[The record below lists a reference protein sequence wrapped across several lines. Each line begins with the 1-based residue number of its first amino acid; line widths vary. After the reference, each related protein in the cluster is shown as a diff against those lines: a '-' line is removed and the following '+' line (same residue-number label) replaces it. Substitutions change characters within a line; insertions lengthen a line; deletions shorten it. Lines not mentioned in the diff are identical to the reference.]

1 MAGMRRSRATTTE
14 SEYVLLL
21 AMGTLRPIER
31 RSSIPRHI
39 GPKDR
44 RGVYR
49 GVVVARIMQDGSESD
64 TSKAGFPEEILNDLM
79 DGSEVLL
86 GFSSGTL
93 MVVIGLVGLSIGIGV
108 AARRF
113 IFPLLLDFL
122 SKSERIDGG
131 SLLAPKSLGWMMGF
145 LAFSELITWLDE
157 ATEPVW
163 DTSLA
168 QNMIDWSYTLFV
180 LGLLLALYRLVDY
193 LDAFIVVE
201 GEENIASR
209 RSLASVAESV
219 GHLAVVLVAAF
230 VMAGLVGVDLNGLI
244 AGLGITG
251 LALALAARDTVAN
264 IFGAISIIIDQPFNV
279 GDWILV
285 DGIEGEVVQIGLRT
299 TLIRSGAD
307 TLITVPNSNLVNSPV
322 ENFSQRRFRRIRPS
336 FEFEADSDPAALKS
350 FCEMLLAKVKED
362 ARAVKEDDSWV
373 RVGAFGPSMVT
384 VTSNFYSVQSAASQR
399 EMTEDIL
406 LMAKGIA
413 VECGL
418 TFHEPRL
425 RRQN

>member
-1 MAGMRRSRATTTE
+1 M
-14 SEYVLLL
+14 
-21 AMGTLRPIER
+21 
-31 RSSIPRHI
+31 
-39 GPKDR
+39 
-44 RGVYR
+44 
-49 GVVVARIMQDGSESD
+49 VVVGRIMQDGSEAG
-64 TSKAGFPEEILNDLM
+64 TSEAGFPEGMLNDLM

-93 MVVIGLVGLSIGIGV
+93 MVVLALVGLSIGIGV

-113 IFPLLLDFL
+113 VFPRLLDLL

-145 LAFSELITWLDE
+145 LAFSELMTWIDE
-157 ATEPVW
+157 VAEPVW
-163 DTSLA
+163 DASLA
-168 QNMIDWSYTLFV
+168 QSMIDWSFTLFV

-219 GHLAVVLVAAF
+219 GHLAVVVVAAF
-230 VMAGLVGVDLNGLI
+230 VMAGMFGLDLNGLI

-264 IFGAISIIIDQPFNV
+264 IFGAISIIVDQPFNV

-299 TLIRSGAD
+299 TIIRSSAD

-322 ENFSQRRFRRIRPS
+322 ENFSQRRFRRIQPT
-336 FEFEADSDPAALKS
+336 FEFEADSDPDALKT
-350 FCEMLLAKVKED
+350 FCENLLAKVKED

-373 RVGAFGPSMVT
+373 RVNAFGPSMVT
-384 VTSNFYSVQSAASQR
+384 VSCNFYSVQSAASQR

-406 LMAKGIA
+406 LLAKGVA
-413 VECGL
+413 AECGL